1 MHEITYI
8 HTMCAQAYDGAYS
21 AFEGKKFLC
30 WKEFCKIG
38 CIIFTTS
45 TGYGILENHVSR
57 RRLDEYNKI
66 AFFFHHYKCFC
77 MQYSNHIFS
86 RDTISHLYEIY
97 LH

>member
-21 AFEGKKFLC
+21 VFEGKKFLC
-30 WKEFCKIG
+30 WKEFCNIV
-38 CIIFTTS
+38 CNIFTTS
-45 TGYGILENHVSR
+45 SGYGILENHVNR
-57 RRLDEYNKI
+57 RTLEEYNKKRFSFI
-66 AFFFHHYKCFC
+66 IINVFC